1 MKAVVHLGRG
11 VQLKQFPG
19 TPNYL
24 WEVQRNVAVLLYL
37 RSLDFLKRAPAG
49 VLKSLPLG
57 VVLGGVVGAGA
68 ALGCSVA
75 LDVCHFY
82 A

>member
-1 MKAVVHLGRG
+1 MKAVVHLGRV

-57 VVLGGVVGAGA
+57 VVLIGQLHQA
-68 ALGCSVA
+68 AQPHVPRLPGP
-75 LDVCHFY
+75 LR
-82 A
+82 